1 MSDIRFTMDELKKRY
16 PDKWVI
22 LDACD
27 WINKSTVKSGILID
41 VCDDAEISSKRM
53 HFRHEGKKD
62 VYRRTTEGGFSTY
75 VHAIGYKVEA

>member
-41 VCDDAEISSKRM
+41 VCDDAEISSNY
-53 HFRHEGKKD
+53 
-62 VYRRTTEGGFSTY
+62 YRSNR
-75 VHAIGYKVEA
+75 